1 MGLSRTV
8 EGVRRGASTPA
19 QDLINLIWN
28 SGKSEAELRETR
40 DKAHQMY
47 DALTEDDREYID
59 ETMVMEQLSMML
71 SCYES
76 QGTL

>member
-8 EGVRRGASTPA
+8 KGVRRSASTPA

-40 DKAHQMY
+40 DKAYQMY

-71 SCYES
+71 SCYEN
-76 QGTL
+76 